1 MVSLSRACRLIVSCT
16 DRLGIVA
23 GISSFLARH
32 GGWIIEASQHAD
44 ALAKWFFKRYEILA
58 ESLTCFFLKH
68 LVVSNNYKN

>member
-1 MVSLSRACRLIVSCT
+1 MASISRTYRLIVSCP

-23 GISSFLARH
+23 GVSSFLARH

-44 ALAKWFFKRYEILA
+44 ALAEWLFMRYEILA
-58 ESLTCFFLKH
+58 ESLICFFLKH